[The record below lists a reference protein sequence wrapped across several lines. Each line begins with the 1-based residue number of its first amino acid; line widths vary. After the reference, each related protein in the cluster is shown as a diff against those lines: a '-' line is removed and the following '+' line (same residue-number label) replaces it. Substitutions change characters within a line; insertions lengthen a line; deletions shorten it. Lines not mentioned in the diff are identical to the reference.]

1 MKKFK
6 HHFLFNKQNFMLM
19 GGGIGLMVLGFLL
32 LQGGGYTDLNTPNYD
47 AKYSFTRTVLAPFL
61 VLLGL
66 GVNGYAIM
74 KKPSSEEVQ
83 HVLDNVYQDKSSTK
97 ARTASAS
104 KIRSKDKVVTEKESL
119 EVSKQSLKKRKK
131 KKS

>member
-1 MKKFK
+1 MKIFR
-6 HHFLFNKQNFMLM
+6 HHFLFNKQKFMLM

-47 AKYSFTRTVLAPFL
+47 AKYNFTRTVLAPLF

-74 KKPSSEEVQ
+74 KKPSTEEVQ
-83 HVLDNVYQDKSSTK
+83 YVMDNVYQDESNTK
-97 ARTASAS
+97 TRTASAS
-104 KIRSKDKVVTEKESL
+104 KIRSKDNIVSAVDDTK
-119 EVSKQSLKKRKK
+119 VSKQSLKKKKK